1 MPKAYLIDMDGVLIR
16 GNQVIPG
23 ALAFIDRLQT
33 ARVPC
38 LVLTNNSFFTPRDH
52 HARLQGMGFNIS
64 VEAIFTSVLA
74 TAYFLHQ
81 QRPGGSAYVVGEA
94 GLTTALHD
102 IGYIFTE
109 HTPEYVVLGETV
121 SYSFERLST
130 RYAWLPQALVLLP
143 QILTSLVP
151 QNRGRSWHVG
161 PSRR

>member
-16 GNQVIPG
+16 GNQAIPG

-33 ARVPC
+33 ASAPF
-38 LVLTNNSFFTPRDH
+38 LVLTNNSFFTPREH
-52 HARLQGMGFNIS
+52 QARLQGMGFNIS
-64 VEAIFTSVLA
+64 ADTIFTSALA

-109 HTPEYVVLGETV
+109 HAPEYVVVGETV
-121 SYSFERLST
+121 SYSFDRLTTGRSRLSF
-130 RYAWLPQALVLLP
+130 YCHK
-143 QILTSLVP
+143 S
-151 QNRGRSWHVG
+151 
-161 PSRR
+161 